1 MTKKQYNFI
10 NGLFVLLGVVLLF
23 EVIRDSVADGD
34 FIGYLNAGNLVL
46 AKKDIYSDYYN
57 TWPPF
62 FSVFSVILALI
73 DKCSPVLVRVLWLT
87 GSLVALF
94 YIIKI
99 TSKMFLDK
107 VPGFKNGAS
116 IRFQDPIIFVP
127 VLIMVRF
134 LLDNLDNV
142 QINIYMLLLSCLTIY
157 FFTQNKYLLSGL
169 ILALGISLKAYP
181 IFILFY
187 FIYKREMRVVLWT
200 GIFLVLVNSITILVF
215 GADQAFAYY
224 HHFYSQIA
232 SIPPT
237 AHNKNQSFL
246 AMLLRLF
253 TSTGTGSIQINFMN
267 LSAEV
272 VKRINYV
279 VIAVL
284 FLYPAYMFRK
294 KLVNKTGIEA
304 ILEYSILLSVI
315 PILSPLA
322 WKAYFIFQ
330 WFSYFTVFVLLFK
343 VPNEMGKNKM
353 QFLKVLFTL
362 SILLNIFTTDGVVGM
377 YFSQILQ
384 TLSCI
389 TIGTMLIVLIQIILY
404 KNISKFDLTAI
415 KYARFDGVDLIHNS
429 NGAKKK

>member
-215 GADQAFAYY
+215 GADQAFAY
-224 HHFYSQIA
+224 
-232 SIPPT
+232 
-237 AHNKNQSFL
+237 
-246 AMLLRLF
+246 
-253 TSTGTGSIQINFMN
+253 
-267 LSAEV
+267 
-272 VKRINYV
+272 
-279 VIAVL
+279 
-284 FLYPAYMFRK
+284 
-294 KLVNKTGIEA
+294 
-304 ILEYSILLSVI
+304 
-315 PILSPLA
+315 
-322 WKAYFIFQ
+322 
-330 WFSYFTVFVLLFK
+330 
-343 VPNEMGKNKM
+343 
-353 QFLKVLFTL
+353 
-362 SILLNIFTTDGVVGM
+362 
-377 YFSQILQ
+377 
-384 TLSCI
+384 
-389 TIGTMLIVLIQIILY
+389 
-404 KNISKFDLTAI
+404 
-415 KYARFDGVDLIHNS
+415 
-429 NGAKKK
+429 